1 MDRGHTGQINS
12 LAFNKEGRTV
22 LSGAHDGL
30 MIEWRVDDTLEEL
43 VAWTE
48 ANRYLHELTCSDRE
62 QVNIEPLCE

>member
-1 MDRGHTGQINS
+1 M
-12 LAFNKEGRTV
+12 